1 MVGGG
6 GGGSDVVDKF
16 ITISNMLSFLPLV
29 SDNEYTTGTSDTQT
43 KFETVVSGG
52 SFNTMELLVG
62 TYLATLGLAKTPTVG
77 YDSSTN
83 SRYRYGYMSGY
94 NFIYKTHTLR
104 ISVPQALQQLFS
116 VFSYATVAITG
127 TIYNGDLYG
136 FYRYNPSSSTGT
148 GQPDPL
154 TFTLS
159 VSNGS
164 TTSSDT
170 TVSEYW
176 FTSDS
181 STISAGSPV
190 AYLVPIS
197 MTISNWKL
205 KA

>member
-16 ITISNMLSFLPLV
+16 ITISDMLSFLPLV
-29 SDNEYTTGTSDTQT
+29 SESEYTTGNSDSQT

-52 SFNTMELLVG
+52 SSNTMELLVG
-62 TYLATLGLAKTPTVG
+62 EYLATLGLAKTPTVG
-77 YDSSTN
+77 YDSSTR
-83 SRYRYGYMSGY
+83 SKYRYGYMSGY
-94 NFIYKTHTLR
+94 NLVYTSHPLTL
-104 ISVPQALQQLFS
+104 SVPQTLQQMLS
-116 VFSYATVAITG
+116 VFSYATVTITG
-127 TIYNGDLYG
+127 TIYNQDLYE
-136 FYRYNPSSSTGT
+136 FFRYSPSSGT
-148 GQPDPL
+148 GQPL
-154 TFTLS
+154 NQTFTLS

-164 TTSSDT
+164 TTSNTT

-181 STISAGSPV
+181 PTISAGSPV

-205 KA
+205 KE